1 MTKTALDNVLLLFYF
16 SGTSLREKT
25 MSGIEWFFAVL
36 SGILM
41 ITSLWVRVQE
51 DRAACLSRPQSSQRV
66 YR

>member
-1 MTKTALDNVLLLFYF
+1 
-16 SGTSLREKT
+16 